1 MMLNFTG
8 ENMSATHQWKYSGHL
23 EQTTIFLPFLFWSNC
38 LIFLEDLLNWNWNLN
53 NEDGEEK
60 TKELTRNKHS
70 HIALLLELFLQIPA
84 NLNCLMSS
92 EKGPFFSFLF
102 FLQREWEWIPSKFCL
117 NLKCTGIRFTII
129 NCTNVYS
136 HLNMFFFFYWT
147 SPVVHGLLKSHPH
160 L

>member
-92 EKGPFFSFLF
+92 EKGPFFFFSFF
-102 FLQREWEWIPSKFCL
+102 SSKESENGSPPNSAWIL
-117 NLKCTGIRFTII
+117 NALESDSQLSTAQMCILI
-129 NCTNVYS
+129 
-136 HLNMFFFFYWT
+136 
-147 SPVVHGLLKSHPH
+147 
-160 L
+160 